1 MKKNRKGRTGWHR
14 WTLTTS
20 ICKSYFSG
28 LTSKIKDLIITL
40 TLWGLIPVKL
50 ANWIINLGGAND
62 E

>member
-1 MKKNRKGRTGWHR
+1 MKKNRKGLTGWHR
-14 WTLTTS
+14 WTLITS
-20 ICKSYFSG
+20 ICKCYFNG

-50 ANWIINLGGAND
+50 ADWIINLGGAND